1 MSAIR
6 PSRYYVA
13 KIYVKRI
20 LRWRRNS
27 FPFLSVDSFADFCD
41 INATPPRFRG
51 KLPNKYAIANAKTI
65 FCDSDK
71 LQEFLNKHHKSI
83 TAKVIVSGN
92 TDYEFHSELI
102 NVPSSVR
109 RFYLQNSFIS
119 AHPLYRT
126 IPIGIENF
134 RYGLNGHPRLMQKKI
149 TFKDRQKS
157 ALVGPFSKTHFER
170 SVLEKNITESV
181 FIRVVNQRCSPRSLS
196 KLFQKYQFVAAV
208 RGNGV
213 DTHRLWES
221 LYRGCVPLVKLDS
234 WSQFLVEHKLP
245 IEFIRNWNTEEIEK
259 CVSESL
265 FTDFSPERI
274 PALWMPYWIDFI
286 LDDLK
291 D

>member
-13 KIYVKRI
+13 KIYIKRT

-27 FPFLSVDSFADFCD
+27 FPFLSIDSFADFCEV
-41 INATPPRFRG
+41 NVTPPRFRG
-51 KLPNKYAIANAKTI
+51 KSPKEFAIASAKTI

-71 LQEFLNKHHKSI
+71 LQDFLNEHHKLI

-102 NVPSSVR
+102 NVPPSVR

-119 AHPLYRT
+119 SNSLYRT

-134 RYGLNGHPRLMQKKI
+134 RYGLNGHPSLMRKKVE
-149 TFKDRQKS
+149 FENRHKS

-170 SVLEKNITESV
+170 SVLEKNISESD
-181 FIRVVNQRCSPRSLS
+181 FICVVHERCSPRSLS
-196 KLFQKYQFVAAV
+196 NLFQKFQFVAAV

-221 LYRGCVPLVKLDS
+221 LYRGCVPLVKRDS

-245 IEFIRNWNTEEIEK
+245 IEFVQSWNTEEIEK

-265 FTDFSPERI
+265 LTDFSPKNLK
-274 PALWMPYWIDFI
+274 ALWMPYWIDLI
-286 LDDLK
+286 LNDLK